1 MSILDTRISKLKGIP
16 GGRACE
22 RLMYEIGYARRVSN
36 VQGGRWDELILNAV
50 SMVEKA
56 YAEDGVLTDGKALAA
71 EQALMPMQADC
82 KKYKLMLCGHAHIDM
97 NWMWRYDETVQ
108 ITIDTFLTVLKLMRE
123 FPDFTYSQSQASVY
137 RIIEENAPEMLDEI
151 RQRIREGRWEVSAST
166 WVEADRNMSSA
177 EAVARHHLY
186 TLKYLPKVLGIERP
200 EIDFEPD
207 TFGHHR
213 NTPELLS
220 QAGVKYYYHCRGLDG
235 KTLYRWRA
243 PSGSEVLVYREPF
256 WYGDTVKGDMAD
268 FVPEFCEQF
277 GVEAGL
283 RVYGVGDHGGGPTRR
298 DINRIID
305 MQSWPIYATVE
316 FGTYAKFFAQAA
328 KAKKEVPVVDDELN
342 AIFVGCYTTQTR
354 IKKGNRYGERLMA
367 EAEGINAIAHA
378 VAGAPYRNDRFEAGW
393 RNVLFNQF
401 HDILPGSG
409 VMDTRE
415 YAMGLYQETYAVA
428 NSARR
433 MSMKA
438 IADRIDTSMIK
449 AQPSRE
455 DTSTGAGVGFKVE
468 ESINLAPVEAGQG
481 ATRIYHLFNG
491 CEFDREEVTE
501 LTVWDYS
508 KDLGEMEVTDAYG
521 NPIEH
526 QIVEQGFNGYWG
538 HDYTKVYVLAK
549 VPAMG
554 YATVV
559 IRPKEDVDAPF
570 SFFRDHR
577 VEKDELWVL
586 ENDKIIAECD
596 PAVHEGAIVI
606 TEKGEQGGVYVV
618 EGFRMVTED
627 ASRGM
632 TAWVTG
638 DEITN
643 EPIKGICMKRTV
655 EGSLYNELTATVQL
669 TEKSR
674 MTYKIGL
681 VKGSRR
687 VTVSAE
693 CHWLETADTNLK
705 RVPQLRFMAMAER
718 TNCNEY
724 TYDIP
729 GGMIKRG
736 LSAQELPGLR
746 YIADDRMILL
756 TDSKYGY
763 RGDVGRFG
771 VTLIRSSY
779 DPDPYPELG
788 VHRFKIEVGLTD
800 SRDQMDRVRTA
811 QRFMSPITPVSGERH
826 EGSLPVESSF
836 VRVKR
841 GTVELYAV
849 KLSEDKKAL
858 VLRGME
864 LVGDGRQVE
873 IELGVKVKR
882 AYLTD
887 TLEEKEGVEAKV
899 EGGCLKFEA
908 RPFGLFTIRA
918 EL

>member
-16 GGRACE
+16 GGKVSE
-22 RLMYEIGYARRVSN
+22 RLMHEISYARRVSN
-36 VQGGRWDELILNAV
+36 VQGHRWDELILGAV
-50 SMVEKA
+50 AMVEKA
-56 YAEDGVLTDGKALAA
+56 YAEDGVLTDAKALAA
-71 EQALMPMQADC
+71 EEALLPMQADC

-123 FPDFTYSQSQASVY
+123 FPGFTYSQSQASVY

-151 RQRIREGRWEVSAST
+151 RQRVKEGRWEVSAST

-186 TLKYLPKVLGIERP
+186 TLNYLPKLLGIERP
-200 EIDFEPD
+200 EVDFEPD

-235 KTLYRWRA
+235 QTLYRWRA

-256 WYGDTVKGDMAD
+256 WYNDTVKGDMAD

-305 MQSWPIYATVE
+305 MQSWPIFATVE
-316 FGTYAKFFAQAA
+316 FGTYARFFTQAA
-328 KAKKEVPVVDDELN
+328 KATKNVPVVDQELN
-342 AIFVGCYTTQTR
+342 SIFVGCYTTQTR
-354 IKKGNRYGERLMA
+354 IKKGNRYGERLLA
-367 EAEGINAIAHA
+367 EAEGVNAIAHA
-378 VAGAPYRNDRFEAGW
+378 VTGAPYRNERFEAGW

-409 VMDTRE
+409 VTDTRE
-415 YAMGLYQETYAVA
+415 YAMGLYQESYAVA

-438 IADRIDTSMIK
+438 IADNIDTSMIQAAPYK
-449 AQPSRE
+449 E
-455 DTSTGAGVGFKVE
+455 DVSTGAGVGFRVE
-468 ESINLAPVEAGQG
+468 ESVNLAPVEAGQG
-481 ATRIYHLFNG
+481 ATRIYHLFNA
-491 CEFDREEVTE
+491 CAFDREEVVE

-508 KDLGEMEVTDAYG
+508 KDLGEMEVTDAFG
-521 NPIEH
+521 KPVEH
-526 QIVEQGFNGYWG
+526 QIVEQGYNAYWG
-538 HDYTKVYVLAK
+538 HDYTRVFVLAK

-559 IRPKEDVDAPF
+559 VKPREDVTTPVNF
-570 SFFRDHR
+570 IHYEG
-577 VEKDELWVL
+577 VEQDDEWTL
-586 ENDKIIAECD
+586 ENDRLIVECD
-596 PAVHEGAIVI
+596 PAVHKGALVI
-606 TEKGEQGGVYVV
+606 TEKATGEVV
-618 EGFRMVTED
+618 IADGFRMVIED

-638 DEITN
+638 D
-643 EPIKGICMKRTV
+643 PIEDKRVSGICMKRTA
-655 EGSLYNELTATVQL
+655 EGALYNELTASVQL
-669 TEKSR
+669 SEKSSL
-674 MTYKIGL
+674 TYRISL
-681 VKGSRR
+681 SKGSKE
-687 VTVSAE
+687 VVISAE
-693 CHWLETADTNLK
+693 SHWLEAADTHLK
-705 RVPQLRFMAMAER
+705 RIPQLRFMVMADEADR
-718 TNCNEY
+718 CEY
-724 TYDIP
+724 TYDVP
-729 GGMIKRG
+729 GGVLQRAI
-736 LSAQELPGLR
+736 SHQEQPGLR
-746 YIADDRMILL
+746 FIAGGRTMLM

-763 RGDVGRFG
+763 RGDVGQMG

-788 VHRFKIEVGLTD
+788 VHRFRLAVGLTD
-800 SRDQMDRVRTA
+800 SECPVERT
-811 QRFMSPITPVSGERH
+811 QRAAAFLSPITPVSGEKH
-826 EGSLPVESSF
+826 EGRLAAESSF
-836 VRVKR
+836 VRVKQ
-841 GTVELYAV
+841 GDIELYAV

-858 VLRGME
+858 ILRGME
-864 LVGDGRQVE
+864 LCGGGEVE
-873 IELGVKVKR
+873 IEVGVDVKK
-882 AYLTD
+882 ACLTD
-887 TLEEKEGVEAKV
+887 TLEEKAGEEIVVEN
-899 EGGCLKFEA
+899 GCLKFTA
-908 RPFGLFTIRA
+908 RPYGLINIRA

>member
-1 MSILDTRISKLKGIP
+1 MSMMDTRISKLKGIP
-16 GGRACE
+16 GGRMGE
-22 RLMYEIGYARRVSN
+22 RLMHEINYARRVSN
-36 VQGGRWDELILNAV
+36 VQGNRWDKLILDAV
-50 SMVEKA
+50 SMVERA
-56 YAEDGVLTDGKALAA
+56 YAEDGVLTDAKALAA
-71 EQALMPMQADC
+71 EQVLLPMQADC

-108 ITIDTFLTVLKLMRE
+108 ITIDTFLTVLRLMRE

-151 RQRIREGRWEVSAST
+151 RQRIKEGRWEVSAST

-186 TLKYLPKVLGIERP
+186 TLNYLPKLLGIGRP
-200 EIDFEPD
+200 EVDFEPD

-235 KTLYRWRA
+235 QTLYRWRA
-243 PSGSEVLVYREPF
+243 PSGAEVLVYREPF
-256 WYGDTVKGDMAD
+256 WYNDTVKGDMAD

-305 MQSWPIYATVE
+305 MQTWPIYATVE
-316 FGTYAKFFAQAA
+316 FGTYARFFAQAS
-328 KAKKEVPVVDDELN
+328 KATKAVPVVDDELN
-342 AIFVGCYTTQTR
+342 SIFVGCYTTQTR
-354 IKKGNRYGERLMA
+354 IKKGNRYGERLLA
-367 EAEGINAIAHA
+367 EAEGVNAIAHA
-378 VAGAPYRNDRFEAGW
+378 AVGAPYRSQRFEAGW

-415 YAMGLYQETYAVA
+415 YAMGLYQEAYAVA

-438 IADRIDTSMIK
+438 IADQIDTSMIK
-449 AQPSRE
+449 AAPSRE

-481 ATRIYHLFNG
+481 ATRIYHLFNA
-491 CEFDREEVTE
+491 CAFDREEVTE

-508 KDLGEMEVTDAYG
+508 KDLGEMEVTDAFG

-526 QIVEQGFNGYWG
+526 QIVEQGFNAYWG
-538 HDYTKVYVLAK
+538 HDFTRVFVYAK

-554 YATVV
+554 YQTVV
-559 IRPKEDVDAPF
+559 IRAKEDVDTPI
-570 SFFRDHR
+570 SFIHYEG
-577 VEKDELWVL
+577 VEKDDEWTL
-586 ENDKIIAECD
+586 ENDKLIVECD
-596 PAVHEGAIVI
+596 PAVHKGALII
-606 TEKGEQGGVYVV
+606 TEKETGEVV
-618 EGFRMVTED
+618 IADGFRMVMED

-638 DEITN
+638 D
-643 EPIKGICMKRTV
+643 PVSDSRVSDICMKRTV
-655 EGSLYNELTATVQL
+655 EGALYNELAATVQL
-669 TEKSR
+669 TDKSSL
-674 MTYKIGL
+674 TYRIAL
-681 VKGSRR
+681 SKGSSE
-687 VTVSAE
+687 VVISAE
-693 CHWLETADTNLK
+693 AHWLETADTNLK
-705 RVPQLRFMAMAER
+705 RIPQLRFMVLADESDR
-718 TNCNEY
+718 CEY

-729 GGMIKRG
+729 GGVIERG
-736 LSAQELPGLR
+736 ISHQEQPGLR
-746 YIADDRMILL
+746 FIAGGRTMLM

-763 RGDVGRFG
+763 RGDVGQMG
-771 VTLIRSSY
+771 VTLIRSSC

-788 VHRFKIEVGLTD
+788 VHRFRLAVGLTE
-800 SRDQMDRVRTA
+800 SECPAERTKRA
-811 QRFMSPITPVSGERH
+811 AAFMSPITPVSGERH
-826 EGSLPVESSF
+826 EGGLPVENGF
-836 VRVKR
+836 VRVKK
-841 GTVELYAV
+841 GAFELYAL
-849 KLSEDKKAL
+849 KLSEDNKAL
-858 VLRGME
+858 ILRGME
-864 LVGDGRQVE
+864 LAGKEEAE
-873 IELGVKVKR
+873 IELGVKAKK
-882 AYLTD
+882 AYYTD
-887 TLEEKEGVEAKV
+887 TLEEKTGEEIAI
-899 EGGCLKFEA
+899 ENGCLKFRT
-908 RPFGLFTIRA
+908 RPYGLINIRV

>member
-16 GGRACE
+16 GGKMSE
-22 RLMYEIGYARRVSN
+22 RLMYEINYARRVSN
-36 VQGGRWDELILNAV
+36 VQGSRWDELILNAV

-56 YAEDGVLTDGKALAA
+56 YAEDGVLTDAKALAA
-71 EQALMPMQADC
+71 EQSLLPMQADC
-82 KKYKLMLCGHAHIDM
+82 KKYRLMLCGHAHIDM

-108 ITIDTFLTVLKLMRE
+108 ITIDTFLTVLRLMRE

-151 RQRIREGRWEVSAST
+151 RQRVKEGRWEVSAST

-186 TLKYLPKVLGIERP
+186 TLNYLPKLLGIGRP
-200 EIDFEPD
+200 EVDFEPD

-235 KTLYRWRA
+235 QTLYRWRA

-256 WYGDTVKGDMAD
+256 WYNDTVKGDMAD

-298 DINRIID
+298 DINRIVD
-305 MQSWPIYATVE
+305 MQTWPIYATVE

-328 KAKKEVPVVDDELN
+328 KATKSVPVVDDELN
-342 AIFVGCYTTQTR
+342 SIFVGCYTTQTR
-354 IKKGNRYGERLMA
+354 IKKGNRYGERLLT
-367 EAEGINAIAHA
+367 EAEGVNAIAHA
-378 VAGAPYRNDRFEAGW
+378 AVGAPYRNARFEAGW

-409 VMDTRE
+409 VTDTRE
-415 YAMGLYQETYAVA
+415 YAMGLYQEAYAVA

-438 IADRIDTSMIK
+438 IVDKIDTSMIK
-449 AQPSRE
+449 AAPSRE

-468 ESINLAPVEAGQG
+468 ESVNLAPVEAGQG
-481 ATRIYHLFNG
+481 ATRIYHLFNA
-491 CEFDREEVTE
+491 CAFDREEVTE

-508 KDLGEMEVTDAYG
+508 KDLGEMEVTDAFG

-526 QIVEQGFNGYWG
+526 QIVEQGFNAYWG
-538 HDYTKVYVLAK
+538 HDFTRVFVYAK

-559 IRPKEDVDAPF
+559 ISPKEDVDTPINF
-570 SFFRDHR
+570 IHYEG
-577 VEKDELWVL
+577 VEKDDEWTL
-586 ENDKIIAECD
+586 ENDKLIVECD
-596 PAVHEGAIVI
+596 PAVHKGALVI
-606 TEKGEQGGVYVV
+606 TEKATGEVV
-618 EGFRMVTED
+618 IADGFRMVEED

-638 DEITN
+638 DPVEDKRVSN
-643 EPIKGICMKRTV
+643 ICMKRTV
-655 EGSLYNELTATVQL
+655 EGALYNELTATVQL
-669 TEKSR
+669 TDRSSLTCR
-674 MTYKIGL
+674 IAL
-681 VKGSRR
+681 SKGSSE
-687 VTVSAE
+687 VVVSAE
-693 CHWLETADTNLK
+693 AHWLETADANLK
-705 RVPQLRFMAMAER
+705 RIPQLRFMVLADECDR
-718 TNCNEY
+718 SEY

-729 GGMIKRG
+729 GGVIKRG
-736 LSAQELPGLR
+736 TSHQEQPGLR
-746 YIADDRMILL
+746 FIAGGRTMLM

-763 RGDVGRFG
+763 RGDVGQMG

-788 VHRFKIEVGLTD
+788 VHRFRLAVGLTE
-800 SRDQMDRVRTA
+800 SECPVERT
-811 QRFMSPITPVSGERH
+811 QRAAAFLSPITPVSGERH
-826 EGSLPVESSF
+826 EGELPVENGF
-836 VRVKR
+836 VRVKK
-841 GTVELYAV
+841 GAAELYAL
-849 KLSEDKKAL
+849 KLSEDGKAV

-864 LVGDGRQVE
+864 LAGEEEIE
-873 IELGVKVKR
+873 IELGMKVKK

-887 TLEEKEGVEAKV
+887 TLEEKTGAEITVEN
-899 EGGCLKFEA
+899 GCLKLKA
-908 RPFGLFTIRA
+908 RPYGLINIRA